1 MKRTAVITALAL
13 AALLC
18 VFSVFAAGGFSAP
31 EEIRATKG
39 ETVKI
44 VYSAENAA
52 VNSLGVKYI
61 PAEGFEFKDG
71 DWAFEDKEIS
81 PELKMGIEQEG
92 ETLHPAVCAF
102 SELTTVNGAF
112 FELELLPLESAKA
125 ETEIEVQVSYLN
137 ADMENVRETIKVK
150 VVLGEEGEHPEDS
163 AAEGSQA
170 GEKDGGSNAWL
181 WIVIAAAVVI
191 CAVCAVLFIRKKKSK

>member
-31 EEIRATKG
+31 EVIRATKG

-71 DWAFEDKEIS
+71 DWAFEDKELS

-112 FELELLPLESAKA
+112 FELELVPLENAKT
-125 ETEIEVQVSYLN
+125 ETDIEVQLSYLDDN
-137 ADMENVRETIKVK
+137 MENQRETITVK
-150 VVLGEEGEHPEDS
+150 VVLGDEGENPEDS

-170 GEKDGGSNAWL
+170 GEKDGSGST
-181 WIVIAAAVVI
+181 WIWIAIAAAVVV